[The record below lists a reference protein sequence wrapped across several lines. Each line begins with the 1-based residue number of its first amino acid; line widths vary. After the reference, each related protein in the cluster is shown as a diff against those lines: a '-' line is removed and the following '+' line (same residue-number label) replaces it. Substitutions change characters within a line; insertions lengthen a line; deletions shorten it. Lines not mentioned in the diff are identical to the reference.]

1 MSRARRP
8 IEGQGDLFAQ
18 AAAAY
23 FPVRHAIEHGARS
36 PDLSLRIKTALGKA
50 LKECPESGDIIAARM
65 SELLGQRLSGHTL
78 YTYTAPSKTDRQISL
93 MEFVAFVRVT
103 QAFWLWDVLVEDDG
117 LVVLQG
123 SEAKLARLGYMRQQL
138 GALSDD
144 VKALERELHLAPV
157 TLTRRGAAK

>member
-1 MSRARRP
+1 MSRRRIP
-8 IEGQGDLFAQ
+8 EGQGDLFTQ
-18 AAAAY
+18 AAAEY
-23 FPVRHAIEHGARS
+23 FPVRHPLDRAARS

-50 LKECPESGDIIAARM
+50 LKQCPDSADVIAARM
-65 SELLGQRLSGHTL
+65 TELLGQRLSGHSL

-103 QAFWLWDVLVEDDG
+103 GALWLWDVLVEDDG

-123 SEAKLARLGYMRQQL
+123 SEAKLARLGYLRQQL

-144 VKALERELHLAPV
+144 VKRLERELHDDPV
-157 TLTRRGAAK
+157 TVSRRRGQQ